1 MEMDVMKLILNSIV
15 VLVLVSVIVV
25 TAQAKE
31 KTDRALVQPG
41 KVHELCMS
49 LEFGK
54 RLTYA
59 FKSRSAMNFNIHYHH
74 GDEVT
79 FPVEE
84 HLTNEKSEI
93 FTAQSDQDYCLMWT
107 NPNERGQWLNVVYE
121 VR

>member
-1 MEMDVMKLILNSIV
+1 M
-15 VLVLVSVIVV
+15 
-25 TAQAKE
+25 
-31 KTDRALVQPG
+31 QPG
-41 KVHELCMS
+41 EVHELCMG

-59 FKSRSAMNFNIHYHH
+59 FKSRSAMNFNIHYHE
-74 GDEVT
+74 DDDVL

-84 HLTNEKSEI
+84 HLTNEKSEV

-107 NPNERGQWLNVVYE
+107 NPNDRGQWVNVVYE

>member
-1 MEMDVMKLILNSIV
+1 MSFIFKSIV
-15 VLVLVSVIVV
+15 VLALVSIVVV
-25 TAQAKE
+25 TAKAKE

-41 KVHELCMS
+41 EVHELCMG

-59 FKSRSAMNFNIHYHH
+59 FKSRSAMNFNIHYHE
-74 GDEVT
+74 DDDVL

-84 HLTNEKSEI
+84 HLTNEKSEV

-107 NPNERGQWLNVVYE
+107 NPNDRGQWVNVVYE